1 MGGWSDGQMDREPI
15 RQLEKNVGGDTQVDR
30 IQSSLNNS
38 FQFSVGSKFFITK
51 CGEIIGL

>member
-1 MGGWSDGQMDREPI
+1 MDREPI
-15 RQLEKNVGGDTQVDR
+15 RQLEKNVGGGTQVDR

-38 FQFSVGSKFFITK
+38 FQFSVGLKIFITK